1 MMSELDNYKKRL
13 LEELNK
19 QYNANLVT
27 LRTQLV
33 KQLNEINNMNMSNR
47 IKLISRNI
55 LGYLLFL

>member
-1 MMSELDNYKKRL
+1 MSELDNYKKRL